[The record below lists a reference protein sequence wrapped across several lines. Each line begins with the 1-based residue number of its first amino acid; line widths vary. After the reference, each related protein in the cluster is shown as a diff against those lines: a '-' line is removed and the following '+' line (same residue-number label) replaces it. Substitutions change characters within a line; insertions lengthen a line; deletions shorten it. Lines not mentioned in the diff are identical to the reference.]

1 MTTVKAQILKLQFHQ
16 PESAYV
22 EFDFLLSRGA
32 SIGVYGRKNAVPT
45 LTQNDLRE
53 VIAGVRA
60 RNGRDA
66 GSSNQART
74 SNFGHSASGIKRFIY
89 QIFQF
94 CFMSCG
100 LILRI
105 PQLSVAKTASYF
117 LPSGHWF
124 LSLYNDDGD
133 ANEVSFVARVAPELT
148 RQGYLSDPGGVK
160 MPKKDEICQ
169 FSNLATHFPLL
180 VETILLI
187 DYRFCDSDLG
197 VPPCYSNSAS
207 FVDSCELFGSG
218 TF

>member
-124 LSLYNDDGD
+124 LSLYNDDGG
-133 ANEVSFVARVAPELT
+133 ASEVSFVARVVAPSAANA
-148 RQGYLSDPGGVK
+148 RGRGHCPQGCSGRGECVLGK
-160 MPKKDEICQ
+160 CQ
-169 FSNLATHFPLL
+169 CHAGFDGPDCGQSK
-180 VETILLI
+180 
-187 DYRFCDSDLG
+187 
-197 VPPCYSNSAS
+197 
-207 FVDSCELFGSG
+207 
-218 TF
+218 